1 MSIGGGG
8 VDLER
13 LLDQEL
19 RKAVGGLTGPSP
31 MPVQAAYHLAATA
44 GGWASLVSTIVAA
57 ASTKSAAGL
66 AAAVLVAGGG
76 TVAAAS
82 ATGST
87 NPDVWGQAVKAA
99 VTTCRAQL
107 PPGEHGV
114 GPCVS
119 SFARQNGAE
128 EKKEHAASGA
138 RQNHPQGHPEEPPHP
153 RPSEPASG
161 EHPDRPSPTGHP
173 VTDHNDHPIHPTAS
187 PAGPP
192 AHR

>member
-1 MSIGGGG
+1 MSIGDGG
-8 VDLER
+8 DLER

-19 RKAVGGLTGPSP
+19 HKAVGGLTGPNP
-31 MPVQAAYHLAATA
+31 MPAQAAYHLAATA
-44 GGWASLVSTIVAA
+44 GRSASLVSTIVAA
-57 ASTKSAAGL
+57 ASTKTAAGL

-87 NPDVWGQAVKAA
+87 NPDVWGQAVRAA

-107 PPGEHGV
+107 HPGEHGV

-128 EKKEHAASGA
+128 EKREHAASGA
-138 RQNHPQGHPEEPPHP
+138 RQNHPQGRAEESPRP

-161 EHPDRPSPTGHP
+161 EHPDRPSPAGQP
-173 VTDHNDHPIHPTAS
+173 VTEHTDHPIHPTAP